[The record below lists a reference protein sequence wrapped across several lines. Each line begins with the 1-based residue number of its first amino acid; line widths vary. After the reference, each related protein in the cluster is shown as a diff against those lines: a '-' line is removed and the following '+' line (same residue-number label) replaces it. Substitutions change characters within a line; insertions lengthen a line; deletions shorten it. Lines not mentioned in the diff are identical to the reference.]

1 MAIVAKVLTPDF
13 FSKDEPYMFVFFV
26 EELKPIYRSGACT
39 NPRYMQ
45 VYDLRLIYPEASDV
59 YEAKTLFMEE
69 ITKGFR
75 EAIKL
80 HEFKISDLTNGKH
93 TSVHN
98 SYLDGTET
106 HMRVGVY
113 DGYNALGVAKK
124 ILYFCIEHRFFRWDD

>member
-13 FSKDEPYMFVFFV
+13 FSKDEPYKFVFFV

-69 ITKGFR
+69 ITNGLYRAGLRVAGGDLCAQRRSNDRGGSR
-75 EAIKL
+75 EP
-80 HEFKISDLTNGKH
+80 
-93 TSVHN
+93 
-98 SYLDGTET
+98 
-106 HMRVGVY
+106 
-113 DGYNALGVAKK
+113 ALCGSPG
-124 ILYFCIEHRFFRWDD
+124 